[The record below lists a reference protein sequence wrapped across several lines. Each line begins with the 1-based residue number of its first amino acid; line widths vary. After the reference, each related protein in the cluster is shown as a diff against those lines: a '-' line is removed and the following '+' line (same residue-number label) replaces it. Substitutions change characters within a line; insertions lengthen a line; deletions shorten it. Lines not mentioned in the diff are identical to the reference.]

1 MKTVNSISGGK
12 TSAYVMAN
20 YPADYN
26 LFSLVRIED
35 MKCKFPDEK
44 IRLEVEDRIQKPFI
58 ATAEDDMIIYTMLD
72 LEQYLGKPI
81 TWVSGITYDQVIAT
95 KGGWLPNKLHRYCT
109 SHLKIE
115 PMFYWWAENICEPV
129 EMRIGFRAN
138 EASRMATTMEKLNA
152 DGMIEFN
159 ATFGKHTEGSHKGK
173 NKWELVGWQY
183 PKFPL
188 IENPTYKDAIV
199 EFWKDKPVRFAE
211 LNNCVGC
218 FHRNPLLLKKM
229 YDLHPNKMQ
238 WFNDQEKIKM
248 GKDKRACWRSDT
260 TYEKVKNYMP
270 QFELEFENFTE
281 CDSGHCEL

>member
-1 MKTVNSISGGK
+1 MKSVNSISGGK

-26 LFSLVRIED
+26 LFALVRIED
-35 MKCKFPDEK
+35 VRCKFPDEK
-44 IRLEVEDRIQKPFI
+44 IRLQVEDRIQKPFV

-72 LEQYLGKPI
+72 LEQHLGRTI
-81 TWVSGITYDQVIAT
+81 TWVSGITYDEVIRT

-115 PMFYWWAENICEPV
+115 PMFYWWAENIGNPV

-138 EASRMATTMEKLNA
+138 EVSRMATTMDKVNTN
-152 DGMIEFN
+152 GMIEFN
-159 ATFGKHTEGSHKGK
+159 ATFGKHEEGSHIGK

-188 IENPTYKDAIV
+188 IENPTYKDQII
-199 EFWKDKPVRFAE
+199 EYWRGKPVRFAE

-229 YDLHPNKMQ
+229 WDLHPGKMR

-260 TYEKVKNYMP
+260 TYEKIKYYMP
-270 QFELEFENFTE
+270 QFELEFENFSE